1 MDDLAKAE
9 KELAEREAALNEVKA
24 QYDNAVSEKQR
35 LTDAANVCIR
45 YMVCFQQYIP
55 PKCSDQL
62 IYMGFRSS

>member
-9 KELAEREAALNEVKA
+9 KELAEREAALNGVKA

-45 YMVCFQQYIP
+45 
-55 PKCSDQL
+55 
-62 IYMGFRSS
+62 